1 MEELRLDRAWA
12 GHYEVN
18 ALDHNGIVGP
28 HHDLTNLIF
37 ATGFSG
43 HGVMHAPAVGR
54 AVAEWITRSCYASID
69 IGPLGWNRIRDK
81 QPMVE
86 TVVY

>member
-1 MEELRLDRAWA
+1 M
-12 GHYEVN
+12 
-18 ALDHNGIVGP
+18 NG
-28 HHDLTNLIF
+28 LTKLIF

-43 HGVMHAPAVGR
+43 HGVMHAPGVGR
-54 AVAEWITRSCYASID
+54 AVAEWITQAHSASID
-69 IGPLGWNRIRDK
+69 MGPFGWNRIRDK

>member
-1 MEELRLDRAWA
+1 MVLW
-12 GHYEVN
+12 
-18 ALDHNGIVGP
+18 
-28 HHDLTNLIF
+28 NLIF

-54 AVAEWITRSCYASID
+54 AVAEWIIGGRYATID
-69 IGPLGWNRIRDK
+69 MTPLSWNRIRDNR
-81 QPMVE
+81 PMIE